1 MLILNLKTILILI
14 KKKKYLIINLLRK
27 LSNFE
32 FGKKISKKKVCTSLV
47 IKMKVYVYREKIKP
61 IFILNL

>member
-32 FGKKISKKKVCTSLV
+32 FGKKISKKKCTSLV